1 MDGEA
6 SPRSI
11 RGCGQ
16 SRRIDQERQNVQFE
30 MNKPNAEI
38 FCNWKNEFL
47 QFFCYTSLIAL
58 RFSSRCSFGYLCNG
72 LSKKILYEQIQ
83 IEGLISLQSNVNNS
97 LGQTPPDTRKS
108 GFSIESLME
117 PYLPLFLIVGL
128 SLASFH
134 FAAAES
140 AFFLLNPIADPLLGQ
155 GARRSWR
162 TGISA
167 TLQP

>member
-1 MDGEA
+1 
-6 SPRSI
+6 
-11 RGCGQ
+11 
-16 SRRIDQERQNVQFE
+16 

-58 RFSSRCSFGYLCNG
+58 RFSSRGSFGYLCNG

-117 PYLPLFLIVGL
+117 PYLSLFLIVGL
-128 SLASFH
+128 SLASFY

-140 AFFLLNPIADPLLGQ
+140 AFFCLIQWQTRCLAKEHADRGELVSQLLFNPKELISSLTLGSTIANLFN
-155 GARRSWR
+155 
-162 TGISA
+162 
-167 TLQP
+167 